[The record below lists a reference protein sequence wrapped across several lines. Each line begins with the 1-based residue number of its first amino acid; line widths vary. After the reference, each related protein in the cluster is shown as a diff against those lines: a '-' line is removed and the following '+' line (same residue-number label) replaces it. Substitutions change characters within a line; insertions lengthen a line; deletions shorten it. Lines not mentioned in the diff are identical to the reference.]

1 MLSLSKHSVPQRR
14 SMRRMKRTIDGISI
28 GYDDTGGDG
37 TPVVLLHGYPLD
49 RTMWDDVMPALQA
62 AGARVVRIDLR
73 GCGESAPSA
82 GPALMEHLA
91 GDVAGLLDV
100 LGIERAAFVGH
111 SVGGYVLFAFFRMYT
126 ERVSGIALIAT
137 HVAADASDSPAQR
150 ELAAARAGM
159 AEAMERDGTMTA
171 TVDSYLPRYLAPSAY
186 RAKPELVERL
196 RAIMERQNPQGCA
209 QLQRGMSVRVA
220 SEDLLEDVAVPALV
234 IAGSED
240 AYLAPTALERI
251 ADAISDADFVALPD
265 VGHLPPWEA
274 TTATSDAL
282 TAWLARVTA

>member
-1 MLSLSKHSVPQRR
+1 
-14 SMRRMKRTIDGISI
+14 MKRTIDGISI
-28 GYDDTGGDG
+28 GYDDTGGEG

-49 RTMWDDVMPALQA
+49 RTMWDDIMPALQS

-73 GCGESAPSA
+73 GCGESAPST

-91 GDVAGLLDV
+91 GDVAGLLDA

-111 SVGGYVLFAFFRMYT
+111 SIGGYVLFAFFRMYT
-126 ERVSGIALIAT
+126 ERVSGIALVAT

-159 AEAMERDGTMTA
+159 ADAMERDDTMKA

-186 RAKPELVERL
+186 AAKPELVERL
-196 RAIMERQNPQGCA
+196 RAIMERQNPRGCA
-209 QLQRGMSVRVA
+209 QLQRGMAVRVA
-220 SEDLLEDVAVPALV
+220 SDDLLEDVAVPALV
-234 IAGSED
+234 IAGNED
-240 AYLAPTALERI
+240 AYLSATTLEGI
-251 ADAISDADFVALPD
+251 AGAMSGAAFVALDD

-274 TTATSDAL
+274 TSATADAL
-282 TAWLARVTA
+282 VSWLDRVR